1 MRDQNSSIASRRGA
15 LHLTWLSGLWL
26 LSLMGCALP
35 IKPAAL
41 SQVKTIA
48 VVGLTQV
55 DNMAAAQQPGS
66 QGVTGFVNAVKTL
79 QKQDSGRAQAEAKAR
94 TEQSH
99 ALLSQRLKDGLGWQV
114 LSKDELSSSEKF
126 RSTLAQQTR
135 TLPTDDAA
143 TLLQTGGQLRLADL
157 TTRRAILD
165 ALGVDAV
172 ATAFVT
178 YDVGKTSGF
187 SIGGMGKQK
196 RHPRATVRFA
206 VYDRQSPEPIW
217 FEQAAAGQPAPDGIE
232 DIMGVSSTAD
242 ATPLFLAADTSA
254 YDQLLDHFRRMKQ
267 RADQQAAKA
276 AAQAAPAPAPA
287 PAPTTAPPAE
297 APTASPASAQP

>member
-1 MRDQNSSIASRRGA
+1 MRDPNRSRSPKRA
-15 LHLTWLSGLWL
+15 VSHLTCLLGLCL
-26 LSLMGCALP
+26 LSLVGCALP

-41 SQVKTIA
+41 SQVKTVA
-48 VVGLTQV
+48 VIGLLQV
-55 DNMAAAQQPGS
+55 DNMAGPQQPGS
-66 QGVTGFVNAVKTL
+66 QGVTGFVNAMKTL
-79 QKQDSGRAQAEAKAR
+79 QKQDSGAAQAEAKAR
-94 TEQSH
+94 AEHSH
-99 ALLSQRLKDGLGWQV
+99 GLLSQRLKEGLGWQA
-114 LSKDELSSSEKF
+114 LSKDELAGSEKF
-126 RSTLAQQTR
+126 RSALAQQTR
-135 TLPTDDAA
+135 TLPTEDAA
-143 TLLQTGGQLRLADL
+143 TLLRTGGQLRLADMAV
-157 TTRRAILD
+157 RRSILD

-206 VYDRQSPEPIW
+206 VYDRSSPEPIW

-254 YDQLLDHFRRMKQ
+254 YDQLMDQFRRMKAQ
-267 RADQQAAKA
+267 ADKQAEKEAARARSTAPATAPASSQAPAAAAPA
-276 AAQAAPAPAPA
+276 AAQP
-287 PAPTTAPPAE
+287 
-297 APTASPASAQP
+297 

>member
-1 MRDQNSSIASRRGA
+1 MKDLNRSLVRHSARA
-15 LHLTWLSGLWL
+15 LTWLSGLWL
-26 LSLMGCALP
+26 LTAMGCALP
-35 IKPAAL
+35 IKTAAL

-48 VVGLTQV
+48 VIGLTQV
-55 DNMAAAQQPGS
+55 DNMAGAQQPGS
-66 QGVTGFVNAVKTL
+66 QGVTGFVNAIKTL
-79 QKQDSGRAQAEAKAR
+79 QKQDSGQARAEAKAR
-94 TEQSH
+94 TEGSH
-99 ALLSQRLKDGLGWQV
+99 GLLSQRLKDGLGWQV
-114 LSKDELSSSEKF
+114 LSKDELSGSEKF
-126 RSTLAQQTR
+126 RSTLAQQTK

-143 TLLQTGGQLRLADL
+143 TLLQTGGQLRLSDL
-157 TTRRAILD
+157 VTRRAILD

-206 VYDRQSPEPIW
+206 VYDRNTPEPIW
-217 FEQAAAGQPAPDGIE
+217 FEQAAAGKPSPDGIE

-254 YDQLLDHFRRMKQ
+254 YDQLMDHFRSMKA
-267 RADQQAAKA
+267 RADAQAEKAAAKA
-276 AAQAAPAPAPA
+276 AAATPAPAAAPAT
-287 PAPTTAPPAE
+287 TTAPPTE
-297 APTASPASAQP
+297 AAPAAPAQQ